1 MAAKR
6 RRNRIQHESDVVHAF
21 RTDRDDH
28 CETPFKAYKD
38 IAPILAHI
46 AAALGTTCAKL
57 RIYDPY
63 FCAGSMRDHLRRLG
77 FETVYNEN
85 VDFYQAMRDGT
96 IPDYDVLVTNP
107 PYSTDPMNHIKRL
120 MKYVTS
126 SGKPYLILQPV
137 YVYVKQFYITA
148 LETNPGVNPFY
159 LTPSMRYVYET
170 PRGLRNV
177 KPNLLKTAPFVSLW
191 YGGGWQLVDGIMKWW
206 CERGK
211 DECKGCHLKRKT
223 QNMPNKYKDSNDAS
237 RRRLRKKQ
245 RVAHQHRR
253 QAKNRSNRGK
263 GLLAGSEL
271 ILRNTGRRTFKK
283 R

>member
-1 MAAKR
+1 MSLVFDSMSLVA
-6 RRNRIQHESDVVHAF
+6 VHCHLNIA
-21 RTDRDDH
+21 RD
-28 CETPFKAYKD
+28 A
-38 IAPILAHI
+38 
-46 AAALGTTCAKL
+46 
-57 RIYDPY
+57 R
-63 FCAGSMRDHLRRLG
+63 
-77 FETVYNEN
+77 
-85 VDFYQAMRDGT
+85 
-96 IPDYDVLVTNP
+96 
-107 PYSTDPMNHIKRL
+107 
-120 MKYVTS
+120 
-126 SGKPYLILQPV
+126 
-137 YVYVKQFYITA
+137 
-148 LETNPGVNPFY
+148 
-159 LTPSMRYVYET
+159 
-170 PRGLRNV
+170 
-177 KPNLLKTAPFVSLW
+177 
-191 YGGGWQLVDGIMKWW
+191 W